1 MEIIYSNQALED
13 LKYWK
18 KSGNK
23 LVQKKITSLISAIL
37 ENPTE
42 GIGSPEPLKH
52 NLSGF
57 YSRRI
62 NKEHRLIYRITE
74 NIIRIETLKG
84 HYTLKY
90 K

>member
-23 LVQKKITSLISAIL
+23 PVQKKITSLISAIL
-37 ENPTE
+37 KNPTE

-62 NKEHRLIYRITE
+62 NQEHRLIYRITE
-74 NIIRIETLKG
+74 NTIRIETLKG
-84 HYTLKY
+84 HYALK
-90 K
+90 